1 MIGSKFLLSTV
12 LLLGSSTIIS
22 SLAQERFVPDQLLV
36 KFKSGTPRVLVHEV
50 NTEIGAFIIGTS
62 LGDPDLYLVQVR
74 PGLSLENAINR
85 YQMNPNVVRASKN
98 LLTFLFE
105 NFGDNFGDIAEGSRF
120 FSEGRAYLPWAVGQN
135 ARCDLLVRRFGV
147 GPERDV
153 EALFFGRAGDAGSN
167 WSLGSYRN
175 KAFDYLFQ
183 PNRVSLGVTTR
194 DGSAF
199 SGKTGRIGVGFIGRT
214 GGTTTICPL
223 TGLPYDEDSFAAS
236 VVAGVQLDDRRPF
249 WHTDPPYTERTY
261 APIAIGDLTQMTI
274 SMNLTAQSLTMDI
287 FDSRRQIFTVTEP
300 LPVWNWS
307 GTRTP
312 IFAYY
317 GVAKGTSGALYL
329 RGLGVYLP

>member
-36 KFKSGTPRVLVHEV
+36 KFKPGTPRVLVHEV

-62 LGDPDLYLVQVR
+62 LGDPDLYLLQVR

-85 YQMNPNVVRASKN
+85 YQMNPNIVRAS
-98 LLTFLFE
+98 
-105 NFGDNFGDIAEGSRF
+105 SRF

-167 WSLGSYRN
+167 WSLGSCRN

-183 PNRVSLGVTTR
+183 PDQVSLGVTTR

-214 GGTTTICPL
+214 
-223 TGLPYDEDSFAAS
+223 A
-236 VVAGVQLDDRRPF
+236 
-249 WHTDPPYTERTY
+249 
-261 APIAIGDLTQMTI
+261 
-274 SMNLTAQSLTMDI
+274 
-287 FDSRRQIFTVTEP
+287 
-300 LPVWNWS
+300 
-307 GTRTP
+307 
-312 IFAYY
+312 
-317 GVAKGTSGALYL
+317 
-329 RGLGVYLP
+329 

>member
-12 LLLGSSTIIS
+12 LLLGSSTVIS

-36 KFKSGTPRVLVHEV
+36 KFKPGTPRVLVHEV

-98 LLTFLFE
+98 LLAYIPE
-105 NFGDNFGDIAEGSRF
+105 DAGDNFGDIAEGSRF

-214 GGTTTICPL
+214 GETTTICPL

-236 VVAGVQLDDRRPF
+236 VVAGVQLDDKRPF
-249 WHTDPPYTERTY
+249 WHTDSPYTERTY

-274 SMNLTAQSLTMDI
+274 SMNLTAQSLTMDS
-287 FDSRRQIFTVTEP
+287 FDSGRQIFTM
-300 LPVWNWS
+300 
-307 GTRTP
+307 
-312 IFAYY
+312 I
-317 GVAKGTSGALYL
+317 GTSA
-329 RGLGVYLP
+329 PPP

>member
-36 KFKSGTPRVLVHEV
+36 KFKPGTPRVLVHEV

-85 YQMNPNVVRASKN
+85 YQMNPNIVRASKN
-98 LLTFLFE
+98 SLVYIPE
-105 NFGDNFGDIAEGSRF
+105 DAGDNFGDIAEGSRF

-183 PNRVSLGVTTR
+183 PNPGQPWSHNQGWVRLFWKDREDRSGLHWTNRGDDHDLSA
-194 DGSAF
+194 DGPAIRRGLICGFRGGRSA
-199 SGKTGRIGVGFIGRT
+199 TGRQ
-214 GGTTTICPL
+214 
-223 TGLPYDEDSFAAS
+223 AA
-236 VVAGVQLDDRRPF
+236 VLA
-249 WHTDPPYTERTY
+249 H
-261 APIAIGDLTQMTI
+261 
-274 SMNLTAQSLTMDI
+274 
-287 FDSRRQIFTVTEP
+287 
-300 LPVWNWS
+300 
-307 GTRTP
+307 
-312 IFAYY
+312 
-317 GVAKGTSGALYL
+317 
-329 RGLGVYLP
+329 